1 MRPSPIAIHEAGH
14 ALVAWLLGGFEVVAF
29 DRPTADRLNSA
40 GNCRYRIPR
49 DANDAAIAMAGR
61 EAERLLLGRTSPA
74 HAYIGDAAEAVG
86 YVHGKGGGSLDMSM
100 ATVKAR
106 VLLTRHK
113 SALGALAARLHV
125 RGIITDHDLAE
136 VTGRTPHADAL
147 AKRIAEAITPL
158 LNRKPRTTKAS
169 KP

>member
-14 ALVAWLLGGFEVVAF
+14 ALVAWLLGGSAIVATDHPQPGIKANADAVTLCNLPRGASVAVV
-29 DRPTADRLNSA
+29 S
-40 GNCRYRIPR
+40 
-49 DANDAAIAMAGR
+49 MAGR
-61 EAERLLLGRTSPA
+61 EAERLLLGRTSA
-74 HAYIGDAAEAVG
+74 AMVYVGDVAEAVE

-106 VLLTRHK
+106 AILTRHK
-113 SALGALAARLHV
+113 SALGALSARLHV

-158 LNRKPRTTKAS
+158 LNKPRTTKAS